1 MFYNSV
7 NTLILIFDDT
17 FVEFLIKNSTHFRP
31 LSRNLSNSTDIL
43 QQSARRLCEDEHLVL
58 IMWPSESK
66 RRELN
71 VGWAC
76 N

>member
-1 MFYNSV
+1 M
-7 NTLILIFDDT
+7 IFA
-17 FVEFLIKNSTHFRP
+17 EFLEIENNTYFRP

-43 QQSARRLCEDEHLVL
+43 QQRARRLCEDEHLVL

-66 RRELN
+66 ERELN